1 MPDNLL
7 ESLEYIDGEWEG
19 EIEFP
24 ILGKEILLVIDANEL
39 NGPSSNQQEKLNWM
53 HDNIATLMVS
63 VEESL
68 YQYYQDQLKNYT
80 KKLGKKIHT
89 LMPKIK
95 SPQEVWQ
102 YVFEPGIYIAPD
114 EDNEIH
120 LEYECSFDEENGLR
134 VIIKDGEI
142 SKVSL

>member
-1 MPDNLL
+1 
-7 ESLEYIDGEWEG
+7 
-19 EIEFP
+19 
-24 ILGKEILLVIDANEL
+24 
-39 NGPSSNQQEKLNWM
+39 M